1 MTTHVP
7 QRMTD
12 SRDEP
17 DVAECGRFFERLLVV

>member
-1 MTTHVP
+1 MTAHEP

-17 DVAECGRFFERLLVV
+17 DVAEFDGLFERLLVV